1 MATIKDVAKLS
12 NTSIATVSNVIT
24 GKKFVNPDT
33 KAKILKCMKELQ
45 YQPNY
50 AARALKCNKNYS
62 IAVIL
67 PDITNP
73 FFGEILK
80 SIQAIVN
87 KSNYQLIVV
96 DTDQS
101 AEKERQALIKFI
113 SSNQVDGIIMI
124 APRLE
129 EELFPSDIKM
139 PIIIVDRPE
148 FKKNNNFSFV
158 YTDNIRSSAMIAQ
171 YAYNAGYKS
180 FACISG
186 PENVPNA
193 NIRLEGFADTLVK
206 CGIKKDDIKVVRTE
220 FTFEHGFESMSEILS
235 TINIQDRLAVFVTS
249 DIAAWGAIEA
259 VKKMGMEIKE
269 QVGIVGYDDIFF
281 SKFIQPALTTF
292 KTPTDKIGKVVG
304 SMILDQLKDNEK
316 QPTKIV
322 IEGQLKIRNSI

>member
-1 MATIKDVAKLS
+1 MATLKDVAKLS

-33 KAKILKCMKELQ
+33 KAKILKSMEELS
-45 YQPNY
+45 YQPNF
-50 AARALKCNKNYS
+50 AARALKSNKSYS
-62 IAVIL
+62 IGVIL

-80 SIQAIVN
+80 AIQSIVN

-101 AEKERQALIKFI
+101 SDQELKTLNKFI
-113 SSNQVDGIIMI
+113 STKQVDGIIMI

-129 EELFPSDIKM
+129 EELFPNNIII
-139 PIIIVDRPE
+139 PLIIVDRPE
-148 FKKNNNFSFV
+148 FKTKSNFSFV

-171 YAYNAGYKS
+171 YAYNAGYKT

-186 PENVPNA
+186 PTNVPNA
-193 NIRLEGFADTLVK
+193 NIRLQGYVNTLEK
-206 CGIKKDDIKVVRTE
+206 CGIKNDEIQVVRTE
-220 FTFEHGFESMSEILS
+220 FTFEHGFEAMTQILS
-235 TINIQDRLAVFVTS
+235 TVNIKERLAVFVTS
-249 DIAAWGAIEA
+249 DITAWGAIEA
-259 VKKMGMEIKE
+259 VKTMGKTIKE

-281 SKFIQPALTTF
+281 SKFLQPALTTF

-304 SMILDQLKDNEK
+304 TMILDQLKENNK
-316 QPTKIV
+316 QATTIV
-322 IEGQLKIRNSI
+322 IEGQLKIRSSI

>member
-1 MATIKDVAKLS
+1 MATIKDVAKLA

-33 KAKILKCMKELQ
+33 KAKILKSMEDLA
-45 YQPNY
+45 YQPNF

-80 SIQAIVN
+80 SIQSVVD
-87 KSNYQLIVV
+87 KSNYQLMVV

-101 AEKERQALIKFI
+101 PEKELIALNKFI
-113 SSNQVDGIIMI
+113 STNQVDGIIMI

-129 EELFPSDIKM
+129 ENRFPSNIKM
-139 PIIIVDRPE
+139 PLIIVDRPQ
-148 FKKNNNFSFV
+148 FKIKNNFSFV
-158 YTDNIRSSAMIAQ
+158 YTDNLRSSSMIAQ
-171 YAYNAGYKS
+171 YAFNSGYKT

-186 PENVPNA
+186 PVNVPNA
-193 NIRLEGFADTLVK
+193 NIRLEGYCDTLQN
-206 CGIKKDDIKVVRTE
+206 CGISKKDIAVIRTE
-220 FTFEHGFESMSEILS
+220 FTFEHGFEAMSQILS
-235 TINIQDRLAVFVTS
+235 TININERLAVFVTS

-259 VKKMGMEIKE
+259 VKKMGKAIKE

-281 SKFIQPALTTF
+281 SEFLQPPLTTF
-292 KTPTDKIGKVVG
+292 KTPTDKIGIMVG
-304 SMILDQLKDNEK
+304 TMILDQLEDPNKDS
-316 QPTKIV
+316 TVIV
-322 IEGQLKIRNSI
+322 IEGKLKIRDSI